1 MTSSAL
7 KTTTVEASNVV
18 IDKNAKIYIAGHRG
32 MVGSAILRRLQRG
45 GYTRLITRTREELDL
60 LEQRAVFDF
69 LDVEKPEYI
78 VMAAARVGGIHA
90 NNKFHGAVWEVRTS
104 LTNRIA
110 RTLFAL
116 ESGVM
121 VLLHGFLTCSP
132 P

>member
-90 NNKFHGAVWEVRTS
+90 NNKLHGAVWEVRTS